1 MGRLADAFGWLSDA
15 LTEWRNVRLGVLQ
28 FPHQRSAQLALVLLI
43 GLSLTLIVVRLA
55 VGGRP
60 GRSRIALPRILPWI
74 RRSPLALVRHA
85 PLVPFLVGLAFF
97 AVALADPVTTL
108 HREEVSYPGRR
119 IALLLDASSSMMAPF
134 KTTQLGRNTDGIAFS
149 TSVAAAE
156 YFLRLRMRGKYHD
169 LIALIEFGNEAYV
182 VTPFTS
188 DYDNVLLSISLVGD
202 VNEWGQFPDQGTII
216 AQAIEQSVDLFKAF
230 DFLHAA
236 GNALVIISDGQDT
249 QVKVHGRTVSEIL
262 EGAVQ
267 TRIPVY
273 FIRTVAGA
281 ETGAIIPDDIWR
293 PAVERTGGKFYGA
306 ANETIILSAI
316 QDIDRLSA
324 GRIEVK
330 RYTVQEPRFS
340 AFAKAAVG
348 FWTLALVLQLT
359 IPHFR
364 RFP

>member
-1 MGRLADAFGWLSDA
+1 VGRLADVFGWLGDA
-15 LTEWRNVRLGVLQ
+15 FTEWRNVRLGALQ
-28 FPHQRSAQLALVLLI
+28 FPHQNTARLTLVLLI

-55 VGGRP
+55 LGGQP
-60 GRSRIALPRILPWI
+60 GRSRVALPRILPWV
-74 RRSPLALVRHA
+74 RRSPLAFVRHA
-85 PLVPFLVGLAFF
+85 PLVPFLIGLAFF

-108 HREEVSYPGRR
+108 RREEVSYPGRR
-119 IALLLDASSSMMAPF
+119 IGLLIDASSSMMAPF
-134 KTTQLGRNTDGIAFS
+134 STTRLGTGGGIAFS
-149 TSVAAAE
+149 ANVAAAE

-188 DYDNVLLSISLVGD
+188 DYENVLLSVSLIGD

-236 GNALVIISDGQDT
+236 GNVLVIFSDGQDT

-262 EGAVQ
+262 EGAVE
-267 TRIPVY
+267 TKIPVY

-281 ETGAIIPDDIWR
+281 EAGGIIPDDIWK

-306 ANETIILSAI
+306 ANETVILNAI
-316 QDIDRLSA
+316 HDIDRLSA

-330 RYTVQEPRFS
+330 RYTVQEPRFQ
-340 AFAKAAVG
+340 AFAMAAVG
-348 FWTLALVLQLT
+348 FWTLALLLQLT
-359 IPHFR
+359 VPYFR